1 MKNLNLK
8 YTFITILLGA
18 LGSGLW
24 ALITNVLAP
33 KLTNYLIRVSD
44 AFSEQIF
51 RKIAINDTVFLQ
63 QTTYSLIILICVF
76 LLIISSAFI
85 YAGMSYTK
93 TKFDKTKADVNR
105 LGDDFFEREDIA
117 SNISAEDFAQDYTH
131 LVEEFKSTEK
141 LVSRVSLLV
150 KITTP
155 LIIITTVII
164 YTYAELTSRYVYNS
178 ISYFNYLL
186 KVNSVN
192 LDEENERKYISRFTQ
207 INSSKDYMTIIREL
221 EGLALNNKLSFIPN
235 PNIRSKEDI
244 LREHPNTKNY

>member
-24 ALITNVLAP
+24 ALVTNVLAP
-33 KLTNYLIRVSD
+33 KITNYLISVSD

-63 QTTYSLIILICVF
+63 QTTYTLIILIFVF
-76 LLIISSAFI
+76 LLIIFSTCI
-85 YAGMSYTK
+85 YVLMTYTK
-93 TKFDKTKADVNR
+93 TKFDETKADVNR
-105 LGDDFFEREDIA
+105 LGDEFLDREDIT
-117 SNISAEDFAQDYTH
+117 SNISAEDLAQDYTH
-131 LVEEFKSTEK
+131 LVEKFKSTDK
-141 LVSRVSLLV
+141 LVSRVSLFV
-150 KITTP
+150 KITMP
-155 LIIITTVII
+155 LILITTVAIF
-164 YTYAELTSRYVYNS
+164 TYAELTSRYVYNS